1 MSFGRFS
8 LDIRA
13 CVPTSRRT
21 AATSPGARRDATTVR
36 RRGFAFF
43 VLMPPVMPL
52 HAGAR
57 SFAFST
63 TGPGAPL
70 HDVQTALRLVTFRCA
85 LMFAAAGSLHRPTSH
100 TWVFV
105 NTTRAGTGVAPLT
118 TNVPAGQGTG
128 LDRVP
133 SANTTQR
140 TLRMMPKPAMRRIH
154 PLYVRPAH
162 QSRSAAP
169 LSPPIAGAVPGR

>member
-43 VLMPPVMPL
+43 VLMPPVMAL

-57 SFAFST
+57 SFAFSA
-63 TGPGAPL
+63 TGPATPL
-70 HDVQTALRLVTFRCA
+70 HDVHAALRFVTFRCA

-100 TWVFV
+100 TWVLV
-105 NTTRAGTGVAPLT
+105 NTTRAGTGGAPLT
-118 TNVPAGQGTG
+118 TKVPAGQGNRFG
-128 LDRVP
+128 RVP
-133 SANTTQR
+133 RAQTTQR
-140 TLRMMPKPAMRRIH
+140 KLKMMAKPPERPPH
-154 PLYVRPAH
+154 PLYLR
-162 QSRSAAP
+162 AP
-169 LSPPIAGAVPGR
+169 HPS

>member
-13 CVPTSRRT
+13 CVPTARRP
-21 AATSPGARRDATTVR
+21 AATAPGAGRDATTVR

-43 VLMPPVMPL
+43 VLIPPVMAL

-57 SFAFST
+57 SFAFSA
-63 TGPGAPL
+63 TGPATPL
-70 HDVQTALRLVTFRCA
+70 HDVHAALRFVTFRCA

-100 TWVFV
+100 TWVLV

-118 TNVPAGQGTG
+118 TTVPAGQGTG
-128 LDRVP
+128 LGSVP
-133 SANTTQR
+133 SMKTTPRR
-140 TLRMMPKPAMRRIH
+140 TRDIPTR
-154 PLYVRPAH
+154 PL
-162 QSRSAAP
+162 
-169 LSPPIAGAVPGR
+169 